1 MNIEGE
7 ITQTDSSL
15 QVGYAI
21 LTDDG
26 NLLYWTCHTDMREDE
41 WPMLGKGCYAFRSQ
55 IPKRFLNEG
64 TYRIELIAALYF
76 KQWLYQP
83 GKNSPAICFAIQG
96 GLSDSPYMTKR
107 PGALAPILVWQCRNI
122 IS

>member
-1 MNIEGE
+1 M
-7 ITQTDSSL
+7 QTESSL

-21 LTDDG
+21 YTDDG
-26 NLLYWTCHTDMREDE
+26 NLLYWTSHTDMREDE
-41 WPMLGKGCYAFRSQ
+41 WPKLDKGCYVFRSQ